1 MEESAAEKVECKT
14 MIRLKGCENLKK
26 LFRYFSMQVVVT
38 ERAKREMA
46 AQDDMDGGGGGG
58 GRR

>member
-1 MEESAAEKVECKT
+1 MN
-14 MIRLKGCENLKK
+14 INK
-26 LFRYFSMQVVVT
+26 LFRHFSIQVVVT

-58 GRR
+58 GKR